1 MCGELEEDDRVDE
14 LPLQRFAVHA
24 RALLERPVPAGED
37 LHAYLDRLFADLLQ
51 RCLADVGAAADA
63 AQPYRR
69 MAMQSV
75 VLARL
80 AGLLA
85 GHVAL
90 QEDPL
95 RKVMEALML
104 GYGEAEAMPARG
116 HHGHDHHPERHE
128 HEHQHGG
135 HRQGQQPDQDHDHGH
150 GYGHGVHQPHG
161 H

>member
-1 MCGELEEDDRVDE
+1 MCGELEEDDRIDD
-14 LPLQRFAVHA
+14 LLLQRFAVHA
-24 RALLERPVPAGED
+24 RALLERPVPEGDD

-63 AQPYRR
+63 TQPYRR

-104 GYGEAEAMPARG
+104 GYGEAEAMPARD
-116 HHGHDHHPERHE
+116 HHGHDHHHHVHE
-128 HEHQHGG
+128 EHDHRPSG
-135 HRQGQQPDQDHDHGH
+135 HRHGQPPDDDRDHGEH
-150 GYGHGVHQPHG
+150 LPHS